1 MTVKLHL
8 FSGFSNPQRGITAD
22 MELGHLYSD
31 TEDREELLIAA
42 RQLGLATRWLQGR
55 DTGIIHFDLWHGPL
69 QRAKGMYQIVDD
81 EEFSADYEKIIRREK

>member
-31 TEDREELLIAA
+31 VEDREELLEAG
-42 RQLGLATRWLQGR
+42 RQLGMAARWIQGSH
-55 DTGIIHFDLWHGPL
+55 TGMLHFDLWHGPL

-81 EEFSADYEKIIRREK
+81 EEFSADLEKVRRNDR